1 MSMVLSPFHIIGI
14 AIRTTNEN
22 GQSGRDIPQ
31 LWQRFMT
38 EQIAAKIPNKVDSAI
53 LSVYTDYE
61 KDHTRPYTTL
71 IGCRVS
77 SLDTVPQGMIGK
89 TISGGIYAVRTATG
103 KLSDG
108 IVFNEWQ
115 KIWSSDLARTFTSD
129 FEVYDHRA
137 QNPDHAEVDIF
148 LSVKE

>member
-1 MSMVLSPFHIIGI
+1 MVQLPFHIIGI
-14 AIRTTNEN
+14 AVRTTNEN

-31 LWQRFMT
+31 LWQRFMS
-38 EQIAAKIPNKVDSAI
+38 EQVAEKIPNRVDSAI

-77 SLDTVPQGMIGK
+77 SLDTVPEGMMGK
-89 TISGGIYAVRTATG
+89 TISGGGYTVRTASG

-108 IVFNEWQ
+108 IVFN
-115 KIWSSDLARTFTSD
+115 D
-129 FEVYDHRA
+129 F
-137 QNPDHAEVDIF
+137 P
-148 LSVKE
+148 LP

>member
-1 MSMVLSPFHIIGI
+1 MSMVQLPFHIIGI
-14 AIRTTNEN
+14 AVRTTNEN

-31 LWQRFMT
+31 LWQRFMS
-38 EQIAAKIPNKVDSAI
+38 EQVAEKIPNRIDSAI

-77 SLDTVPQGMIGK
+77 SLDTVPEGMMGK
-89 TISGGIYAVRTATG
+89 TISGGGYTVRTASG

-115 KIWSSDLARTFTSD
+115 KIWNSDLARAFTSD

-137 QNPDHAEVDIF
+137 QDPDHALVDIF
-148 LSVKE
+148 LSVKD

>member
-77 SLDTVPQGMIGK
+77 SLDMVPQGMMGK
-89 TISGGIYAVRTATG
+89 TISGGIYTVRTATG

-108 IVFNEWQ
+108 IVFSEWQ